1 MNTEK
6 VTIGF
11 DPGLATT
18 GYGVIRGCSNNWDVI
33 ACGVIRTAQS
43 ATHQQRLLEIYRE
56 TRSLIERFD
65 PAGVAVE
72 EVFMAKNRRTAMF
85 TAETR
90 GVILLAAWGVP
101 VQEYTPLQMKK
112 RITGYG
118 RASKE
123 QIQTMV
129 KQILGLSKVPRPD
142 DAADGLALALC
153 CQFDLRKGIING
165 MHKGL

>member
-18 GYGVIRGCSNNWDVI
+18 GYGVIRGCSNNWEVI
-33 ACGVIRTAQS
+33 ACGVIKTPQS
-43 ATHQQRLLEIYRE
+43 AARQQRLREIYQE
-56 TRSLIERFD
+56 ARSLIERFD
-65 PAGVAVE
+65 PAGVAIE
-72 EVFMAKNRRTAMF
+72 EVYMAKNRRTAMF

-118 RASKE
+118 RASKG

-153 CQFDLRKGIING
+153 YQFDLRKGIING
-165 MHKGL
+165 MHNGI